1 MMAYDFYDFFLAVGT
16 CSLLICRSSLLIF
29 TEGEV
34 GKIKRGLVQIK
45 WELIRIKRGLV
56 RIKWEVVYTETALIQ
71 SFRCEK
77 TKEALPLF
85 RESLLGT
92 VKSEKKLTEIRDA
105 R

>member
-34 GKIKRGLVQIK
+34 GK
-45 WELIRIKRGLV
+45 IKRGLV